1 MSRPME
7 ETFDTRASLPDV
19 EDPRNDST
27 VPDLWDRERI
37 QTVHLSSRTLTA
49 RMYAHSYEIILALIL
64 LLHYGAILYTNSF
77 LDGANIVDF
86 VDMRSN
92 TIQTAAL
99 NSANLPVFYL
109 FGFLVNTLHLSN
121 TAIKM
126 VIVFFCLFGISY
138 SVYKICIHVF
148 KSELSGI
155 LAVGL
160 FLYSSLFFAPLF
172 SNINFIDDSNPDAL
186 SFTFLLLGILCW
198 IRGRYLLSS
207 MLFGF
212 SFDCHPILPIGCI
225 LAFYGYQLVYFK
237 TVKIRSIML
246 SVMMFV
252 VVTSPVLLSILKSMI
267 SLRGPGSSVL
277 DGETVWKYVAFA
289 QPQSAFIDVI
299 PGFHYGMALYFAAFL
314 ILLMFM
320 NWGDVKLKRQYSA
333 ILFIVFF
340 VFAITILEIANSRY
354 FKVLPLYNL
363 WFHRFLSYGSLMNYI
378 VLAGG
383 AFCVIR
389 NGLVNAILRRCLF
402 LLLIYSF
409 FSYMNTKDL
418 FMTYWANHFYIL
430 EVVIIYY
437 VYNFVVTFKRNTLRP
452 GQIAL
457 NVFFLAGAFVYLVY
471 LSTYNRFKPA
481 DQILGL
487 FKENSFTRFFEVI
500 GVEQFQYPAQYEFE
514 KGFYVLLGCLILF
527 GIADVSERLRRKE
540 GTGQIR

>member
-1 MSRPME
+1 ME
-7 ETFDTRASLPDV
+7 EKSDTRASLPDV
-19 EDPRNDST
+19 QDPRNDLT
-27 VPDLWDRERI
+27 GPDLWDRERT
-37 QTVHLSSRTLTA
+37 QTVQLSSGTLTA
-49 RMYAHSYEIILALIL
+49 RIYAHSYEIILALIL
-64 LLHYGAILYTNSF
+64 LLHYGAILCTNSF
-77 LDGANIVDF
+77 LDSANIVDF
-86 VDMRSN
+86 VDTRSN

-121 TAIKM
+121 ASIKM
-126 VIVFFCLFGISY
+126 AIVFFCLFGISY
-138 SVYKICIHVF
+138 SVYKICIHIF

-172 SNINFIDDSNPDAL
+172 ANINFIDDSNPDAL

-198 IRGRYLLSS
+198 IRGRHLLSS

-237 TVKIRSIML
+237 TVKVRNILL
-246 SVMMFV
+246 SVIIFV
-252 VVTSPVLLSILKSMI
+252 VVTSPVLFSILRSI
-267 SLRGPGSSVL
+267 VSLRGLGSSVL
-277 DGETVWKYVAFA
+277 DGEMVWKYVAFA

-299 PGFHYGMALYFAAFL
+299 PGFHYGMALYLAAFL
-314 ILLMFM
+314 VLLMFM
-320 NWGDVKLKRQYSA
+320 NWGDVNLKRQYSA

-340 VFAITILEIANSRY
+340 VFAITVLEIANSRY
-354 FKVLPLYNL
+354 FKILPLYNL

-383 AFCVIR
+383 AFCVIN
-389 NGLVNAILRRCLF
+389 NGLVNTILRRCLF
-402 LLLIYSF
+402 LLLVYSF
-409 FSYMNTKDL
+409 FSYMDTKDL

-430 EVVIIYY
+430 ELVIVYY
-437 VYNFVVTFKRNTLRP
+437 IYNFVVSFRRNRLRP
-452 GQIAL
+452 REIAI
-457 NVFFLAGAFVYLVY
+457 NVFFLAGSLVYLIY

-481 DQILGL
+481 DQIVGL
-487 FKENSFTRFFEVI
+487 FTKENFMRFFEVI
-500 GVEQFQYPAQYEFE
+500 GAEQFQYPAQYEFE

-527 GIADVSERLRRKE
+527 GIADVFERLRKKAR
-540 GTGQIR
+540 TGQTG